1 REFCFTYITL
11 TWDPWSVNERLV
23 CAPHLENPGMT
34 ILIQE
39 ATITMKTIS
48 LGRHMESLQ
57 TNAVPSDAENGQD
70 SIISEHSLK
79 FLVGYP

>member
-1 REFCFTYITL
+1 
-11 TWDPWSVNERLV
+11 
-23 CAPHLENPGMT
+23 MT

-57 TNAVPSDAENGQD
+57 TNAVPSDAENGQG
-70 SIISEHSLK
+70 SLK
-79 FLVGYP
+79 RVISRLNKEQEDL